1 MGDIAIRAEGLG
13 KKFIVGHQVER
24 DSLLRETMTHG
35 ARALMRRGIDFFKGR
50 ASGLPAATEEFWA
63 LRDVN
68 FEIKRG
74 ELVSIIG
81 HNGAGKSTLLKVLSR
96 ITEPTLGRVAIDGR
110 VNSLLEVGTGFHPE
124 LTGRENIFLNG
135 AILGMSRAEMR
146 DRFDAI
152 VEFAGVHK
160 FIDMPVKRYSVG
172 MYVRLAFA
180 VAAHL
185 EAEIL
190 VVDEVLS
197 VGDAEFQSKCIN
209 RMSEVAGSGRTVLF
223 VSHNFAAVRALT
235 RRSIVLESGRLGFDG
250 PVEAGLAYYSASL
263 AKSGQVRN
271 WGRGKAATLIS
282 AALFD
287 DGGQATDNYTPGTSL
302 RLRIVLETTGMP
314 GMSLDVTLRDQH
326 NLPVGHYASNPF
338 DGATLPTVAGRY
350 ECMLCLES
358 LFLATGEY
366 SIDLRTTGNAMVVD
380 HRVDGALQFFVAA
393 CSPGSVGYDFRQDQ
407 GQGPLAIQSTAP
419 LQAHRSADNAPDLG
433 AESLRFKVDSSTP

>member
-1 MGDIAIRAEGLG
+1 MSDTVIRAEGLS
-13 KKFIVGHQVER
+13 KKFIIGHQVEP
-24 DSLLRETMTHG
+24 DSLLREAMTRG
-35 ARALMRRGIDFFKGR
+35 ARALFRRSVDMVRGR
-50 ASGLPAATEEFWA
+50 ASGLPAKTEEFWA

-96 ITEPTLGRVAIDGR
+96 ITEPTQGRVAITGR

-135 AILGMSRAEMR
+135 AILGMSRAELKA
-146 DRFDAI
+146 RFDEI
-152 VEFAGVHK
+152 VEFSGVAK
-160 FIDMPVKRYSVG
+160 FIDTPVKRYSVG

-235 RRSIVLESGRLGFDG
+235 KRSIVLEAGRLTFDG
-250 PVEAGLAYYSASL
+250 PIEAGLAFYTAAL
-263 AKSGQVRN
+263 GKAGHVRD
-271 WGRGKAATLIS
+271 WGRGKDTAVIESELLDDQGAATDH
-282 AALFD
+282 F
-287 DGGQATDNYTPGTSL
+287 TPGTPL
-302 RLRIVLETTGMP
+302 RLRVVFETTGMP
-314 GMSLDVTLRDQH
+314 GMALEVTLRDQH
-326 NLPVGHYASNPF
+326 NLPIGTYASGTF
-338 DGATLPTVAGRY
+338 SSVMLPTVAGRY
-350 ECMLCLES
+350 ECTASLDP
-358 LFLATGEY
+358 LFLAAGEY
-366 SIDLRTTGNAMVVD
+366 SIDLQTKSSGIVPDHKVD
-380 HRVDGALQFFVAA
+380 SALQFVVAG
-393 CSPGSVGYDFRQDQ
+393 CNPGDIGYDFRQDQ
-407 GQGPLAIQSTAP
+407 GVGHIALRLTAP
-419 LQAHRSADNAPDLG
+419 LRFKPLAGSQMPDLHSDERLG
-433 AESLRFKVDSSTP
+433 PR